1 MANTI
6 TIGRMTFTSPA
17 TFNIAAV
24 PTNTRN
30 SMDRS
35 STLSGR
41 FVASSVTEAKVLRD
55 ELVSMG
61 NSNLL
66 LPLTYTGDTT
76 FQGFCKL
83 QNVSINHVS
92 LATGVLDY
100 QITILIQGR
109 TSEMLFESNMSG
121 ALLTNSHSI
130 TASNTTYGPFHALPV
145 NAYNYDHENAPVGVT
160 RATEDGNVTLFYKDT
175 IRDKAAQWLVEPEN
189 FYKGACKITI
199 NNTVRAG
206 YLSPNHPTGVVLSNG
221 IVRLTSG
228 SVSDE
233 SRFNLEFYDNGSFT
247 SSREISINSGS
258 STTDWNLWKTVQ
270 IIRNEPQECVV
281 RFTSYSSDD
290 NGDGRLT
297 IDATIKRGAHHISL
311 VANQGAT
318 SNRAAASRINL
329 QVTESGGT
337 FANST
342 GYMVESSADSS
353 GQKFIVGSPQGYTAD
368 TTNKLI
374 HLSTAQFKTY
384 VGYVYNA
391 SNPLNHDTADAVR
404 DQYLESVYEN
414 VRLVRA

>member
-17 TFNIAAV
+17 SFDLSSV
-24 PTNTRN
+24 PNNQRN
-30 SMDRS
+30 SMDRTAS
-35 STLSGR
+35 MSGR
-41 FVASSVTEAKVLRD
+41 FVADSVTAAKLLRD

-76 FQGFCKL
+76 FEGYCKL
-83 QNVSINHVS
+83 QNVSINHTK

-100 QITILIQGR
+100 SITILIQGR

-121 ALLTNSHSI
+121 ALLTNSHSL
-130 TASNTTYGPFHALPV
+130 TTSNTTYGPFHALPV
-145 NAYNYDHENAPVGVT
+145 NGYSYNHDNAPVAVT

-175 IRDKAAQWLVEPEN
+175 LRDKAAQWLVEPTN
-189 FYKGACKITI
+189 YYKGACKIYI
-199 NNTVRAG
+199 NNTLRTG
-206 YLSPNHPTGVVLSNG
+206 YLAPNYPTGVLLSNG
-221 IVRLTSG
+221 IIRLTSG

-233 SRFNLEFYDNGSFT
+233 SRFTLEFYDNGSWT
-247 SSREISINSGS
+247 SSREISFNAGS
-258 STTDWNLWKTVQ
+258 STTDWNLWKTAQ

-297 IDATIKRGAHHISL
+297 IDATVKRGAHHISF
-311 VANQGAT
+311 VANQGPT

-329 QVTESGGT
+329 QVTENGGT
-337 FANST
+337 FSNST
-342 GYMVESSADSS
+342 GYMVEGSADTS
-353 GQKFIVGSPQGYTAD
+353 GQKLIVGSPQGYTAD

-374 HLSTAQFKTY
+374 HISTAQFKTF
-384 VGYVYNA
+384 VGYVYGTSPA
-391 SNPLNHDTADAVR
+391 NHDTANAVR
-404 DQYLESVYEN
+404 DQYLESIYEN

>member
-6 TIGRMTFTSPA
+6 TIGRMTFTSP
-17 TFNIAAV
+17 NSLSIASV
-24 PTNTRN
+24 PNNQRN
-30 SMDRS
+30 SMDR
-35 STLSGR
+35 TATMGGR
-41 FVASSVTEAKVLRD
+41 FVADSVAEVKKLRD

-66 LPLTYTGDTT
+66 LPFTYVGDDT
-76 FQGFCKL
+76 FEGYCKL
-83 QNVSINHVS
+83 DTVSINHIK

-100 QITILIQGR
+100 SITITIQGR

-130 TASNTTYGPFHALPV
+130 TTSDTTYAPFHALPV
-145 NAYNYDHENAPVGVT
+145 NAYNYNHENGPTAVQ
-160 RATEDGNVTLFYKDT
+160 RATEEGNVTVFYAGNL
-175 IRDKAAQWLVEPEN
+175 RDKAAQWLVEPAN
-189 FYKGACKITI
+189 YYKGACKIYI
-199 NNTVRAG
+199 DNTLRTG
-206 YLSPNHPTGVVLSNG
+206 YLAPNNPTGVLLTNG
-221 IVRLTSG
+221 IIRLTSG

-233 SRFNLEFYDNGSFT
+233 SRFTVEFYDNGSWT
-247 SSREISINSGS
+247 SSKEISINAGS
-258 STTDWNLWKTVQ
+258 SNTDWNTWKTVQ

-297 IDATIKRGAHHISL
+297 VDATIKRGAHHISL
-311 VANQGAT
+311 VHSQGPTAT
-318 SNRAAASRINL
+318 RSASSRINL
-329 QVTESGGT
+329 QVTENGGT
-337 FANST
+337 FTDST

-374 HLSTAQFKTY
+374 YISDSQFKTF
-384 VGYVYNA
+384 VGYVYGTSPNA
-391 SNPLNHDTADAVR
+391 YDTADAVR
-404 DQYLESVYEN
+404 DQYLESIYEN